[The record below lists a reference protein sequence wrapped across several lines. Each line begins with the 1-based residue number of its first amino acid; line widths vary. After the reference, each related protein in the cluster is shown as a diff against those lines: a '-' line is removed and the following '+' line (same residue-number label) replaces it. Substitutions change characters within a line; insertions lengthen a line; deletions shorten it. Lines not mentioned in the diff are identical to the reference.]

1 MDEVYVLRWGHRP
14 RDLRVTT
21 HTALVA
27 RAFGARGFIL
37 SDVEDS
43 NVKGSVEKV
52 VEDWGGPFSF
62 EMGLPWRKTIE
73 DWHRRGGFTVH
84 LTMYGLN
91 LEEGMLSE
99 IRDRRGNLLI
109 LVGSRKVPGEF
120 FSPKVSDYNLAVG
133 NQPHSEV
140 AALAVFLDRLFKG
153 EELKVEFKDARIKV
167 APSRRGKRVMRLQD
181 PSETPHLPGGGS
193 NPSLGPWV

>member
-1 MDEVYVLRWGHRP
+1 MKAMDEVYVLRWGHRP

-37 SDVEDS
+37 SDVEDWNIKS
-43 NVKGSVEKV
+43 SIEKV
-52 VEDWGGPFSF
+52 VENWGGPFTF

-73 DWHRRGGFTVH
+73 DWHSKGGFTVH

-91 LEEGMLSE
+91 LEEEILSE
-99 IRDRRGNLLI
+99 IRNRKGDLLI
-109 LVGSRKVPGEF
+109 LVGSKKVPGEF
-120 FSPKVSDYNLAVG
+120 YSPKISDYNLAVG

-153 EELKVEFKDARIKV
+153 EELKLEFKDAKIKV
-167 APSRRGKRVMRLQD
+167 IPSKRGKKITRL
-181 PSETPHLPGGGS
+181 
-193 NPSLGPWV
+193 